1 MFFVLSKM
9 VSFLLKPFFYILL
22 FFVLSMVPKFARF
35 SRRLR
40 LSTLVLI
47 VVFGNHVL
55 LNEILIAWE
64 IPQVKP
70 NLQKR

>member
-22 FFVLSMVPKFARF
+22 LFVLSLVPKFARF

-40 LSTLVLI
+40 IGSLVLI
-47 VVFGNHVL
+47 WFFGNHVL
-55 LNEILIAWE
+55 LNEILIA
-64 IPQVKP
+64 
-70 NLQKR
+70 